1 MRKPKN
7 KIENNYYKYLT
18 LSALSFCLY
27 FMTGCTIPF
36 LSSKPSDITLVYE
49 SLWEKSGTY
58 EDVFANYKKD
68 NSYAAIDFQDRSA
81 TDISAY
87 KADLLDRLK
96 NKRNVPDVIRI
107 HVSWLPEFKDYLAP
121 APTDYFTKETI
132 DSNYYPSVS
141 SLVVYKNADSSNYFI
156 YGIPFYYDQL
166 NLVYNTAHFN
176 EAGFKAAPTTWEQFF
191 RDSYFLTKK
200 DASNQIIRSGAA
212 FGNKDLEF
220 YSDIFGLLL
229 GNANL
234 EFPDAIESESDSLQ
248 SVVRVLNRQTDWNPA
263 FQNSGNAFV
272 SRRTSMAILPTWRVN
287 DILSANKD
295 IELGVAPVPSSR
307 QDRPM
312 NWPTFF
318 VEAVPASAKNT
329 NESWKLI
336 KYMAS
341 EDSAKSIY
349 SKQAS
354 VRRLPSLPALK
365 NLASTLDIDPILK
378 SVALDAA
385 NSNPGTGS
393 KYSFAMSDRSGN
405 TPCVDGIRTVLGQN
419 DIKTLI
425 EAKES
430 ILQACSLKLTK

>member
-96 NKRNVPDVIRI
+96 NNRNVPDVIRI

-200 DASNQIIRSGAA
+200 DASN
-212 FGNKDLEF
+212 
-220 YSDIFGLLL
+220 
-229 GNANL
+229 
-234 EFPDAIESESDSLQ
+234 AIESESDSLQ

-430 ILQACSLKLTK
+430 IIQACSLKLTK